1 MDLDES
7 VHLTELTPVILESS
21 DGQQTE
27 VKVAWHSV
35 PVTFQHLSSV
45 TKQISDE
52 DTSTL
57 QNCNVEVESVQLDE
71 DSIPSQIAPSIVD
84 CKACTKVYRRRCSLI
99 GFY

>member
-45 TKQISDE
+45 TNQYIATRITRHDNYDSNTNDDLSDDIE
-52 DTSTL
+52 F
-57 QNCNVEVESVQLDE
+57 
-71 DSIPSQIAPSIVD
+71 A
-84 CKACTKVYRRRCSLI
+84 
-99 GFY
+99 